1 MCNEHNN
8 ILTTTQ
14 WCTAEIIIS
23 LGDFLIQNDWVTEQL
38 QQSTEGGIP
47 PLHRSW
53 LTIFVGVFKERGEC
67 ETGRE
72 VDQSQFFLIFDIL

>member
-14 WCTAEIIIS
+14 WYTAEIIS

-53 LTIFVGVFKERGEC
+53 LTIW
-67 ETGRE
+67 
-72 VDQSQFFLIFDIL
+72 